1 MGNESCLIIDLFKNP
16 AFTAIASSV
25 LTCII
30 NYYFQ
35 RHQLDTK
42 WNYDEKSKKETRSY
56 NLKVEAYK
64 ELLGTL
70 NEFSIRQLTVSE
82 FKEKTSQ
89 ETIIQAQSMQFKF
102 NKASAFVQLIA
113 NEDVKSTLVK
123 LKAEINKNPFKSDI
137 DSRKVFTLENILL
150 EKIKSDVNDCNK

>member
-1 MGNESCLIIDLFKNP
+1 MKN
-16 AFTAIASSV
+16 
-25 LTCII
+25 
-30 NYYFQ
+30 Q
-35 RHQLDTK
+35 
-42 WNYDEKSKKETRSY
+42 KKETRSY

-150 EKIKSDVNDCNK
+150 EKIKSDLNDCNK